1 MTSPISAFPSVEQ
14 HPRSGGQL
22 IVDALQIH
30 GVDTI
35 FGVPGESYLPVLD
48 ALHEHK
54 MALQN
59 DPNNAHNAIKFIINR
74 QEGGAAFMAEAY
86 GKLTGK
92 PGICFV
98 TRGPGATN
106 ASIGVHTAYQ
116 DSTPMILFIG
126 QVGNDF
132 VEREAFQEIDYRRMY
147 GQMAKWV
154 AQIDRADRVHEY
166 VARAF
171 QVATSGRPGPV
182 VLALPEDM
190 LSQVVAPE
198 NIPTMRRYQPVQ
210 ASPSAA
216 QMQELS
222 ERLSQAQRPIVI
234 LGGGGWTQA
243 ACAQIQAFAERQKL
257 PIACAFRFQDLLDN
271 HHPNYIGD
279 VGIGINPKLAER
291 IKNADCVIAIGPR
304 LGEMTTGGYQLL
316 TAPIAKQSLIHI
328 HADALELGRV
338 YQADMLINSGMPHIA
353 AALSLMPTLDSRA
366 WQNSVTEARA
376 EYEANQT
383 IAAIFKDGN
392 SPLNLWQVV
401 QDISAQV
408 PKDTIITNGAGNHTT
423 WAHRYYRYGAM
434 RTQLAPTSGAMGY
447 SVPSGVAAKIIA
459 PHRCVITFA
468 GDGEFLMNGQ
478 ELATAA
484 QYRAGVIVI
493 VFNNGVYGTIRMH
506 QEREFP
512 TRQVG
517 TELHNPDFAA
527 LARAYGGSGEVVT
540 QTDQFAPAL
549 SRALAFTA
557 EHNLPALIELRYDA
571 NLITPAATL
580 EMIKQAAL
588 QSAAQKSTE

>member
-1 MTSPISAFPSVEQ
+1 MSTPTPSQ
-14 HPRSGGQL
+14 AGARSGGQL
-22 IVDALQIH
+22 IVDALHLH

-35 FGVPGESYLPVLD
+35 FGVPGESYLAVLD

-54 MALQN
+54 
-59 DPNNAHNAIKFIINR
+59 NNPAQFTPPIRFIINR
-74 QEGGAAFMAEAY
+74 QEGGSAYMAEAY

-154 AQIDRADRVHEY
+154 AQIDRADRIHEY

-190 LSQVVAPE
+190 LLQHVPAE
-198 NIPTMRRYQPVQ
+198 QIPKMRRYQPVQ
-210 ASPSAA
+210 ASAS
-216 QMQELS
+216 QTQIDELAR
-222 ERLSQAQRPIVI
+222 RLKKATNPVVI
-234 LGGGGWTQA
+234 LGGGGWNKT
-243 ACAQIQAFAERQKL
+243 ACQDLQRFAETQQL
-257 PIACAFRFQDLLDN
+257 PVACAFRFQDLFDN
-271 HHPNYIGD
+271 QHPNYIGD

-291 IKNADCVIAIGPR
+291 IRNADLVMAIGPR
-304 LGEMTTGGYQLL
+304 LGEMTTSGYTIL
-316 TAPIAKQSLIHI
+316 TAPVPKQSLIHV
-328 HADALELGRV
+328 HSDALELGRV
-338 YQADMLINSGMPHIA
+338 YQADMLINSGMPQIA
-353 AALSLMPTLDSRA
+353 QALAALPQLGN
-366 WQNSVTEARA
+366 WQSTVQQARA
-376 EYEANQT
+376 EYAANQT
-383 IAAIFKDGN
+383 EAPIFKQHN
-392 SPLNLWQVV
+392 HPLNLWQVV
-401 QDISAQV
+401 QDLSAQV
-408 PKDTIITNGAGNHTT
+408 PADTIITNGAGNHTT
-423 WAHRYYRYGAM
+423 WAHRYYRYGPM

-447 SVPSGVAAKIIA
+447 SVPSGVAAKITH
-459 PHRCVITFA
+459 PDRTVVTFA
-468 GDGEFLMNGQ
+468 GDGEFMMNGQ
-478 ELATAA
+478 ELATAV
-484 QYRAGVIVI
+484 QYNAGVIVI

-527 LARAYGGSGEVVT
+527 LARAYGGSGEAVT
-540 QTDQFAPAL
+540 QTAEFGPAL
-549 SRALAFTA
+549 QRALAFTR
-557 EHNLPALIELRYDA
+557 EKNLPALIELRYDA
-571 NLITPAATL
+571 NLITPGATL
-580 EMIKQAAL
+580 EAITQSGL
-588 QSAAQKSTE
+588 QRG